1 MTRTTTMLLLL
12 VLAAA
17 SPAGCADGEGV
28 ATLKVD
34 LEQVVRLGR
43 VEPVDGVTMAGQPD
57 VAALKVFAENGYV
70 AVIDLRTKDEDRGLD
85 EPAVVAGLGMEYVS
99 MPIDRDDITI
109 EKARELDA
117 LLDAYDEP
125 VLLHCASSNRIGAL
139 IALNFY
145 DETGDA
151 ELALEMGRAAGM
163 KSLEPLVRKMLGG
176 DRAP

>member
-1 MTRTTTMLLLL
+1 MTMLLVL
-12 VLAAA
+12 VLAAI

-57 VAALKVFAENGYV
+57 AAALKVF

-151 ELALEMGRAAGM
+151 ELALAMGRAAGM